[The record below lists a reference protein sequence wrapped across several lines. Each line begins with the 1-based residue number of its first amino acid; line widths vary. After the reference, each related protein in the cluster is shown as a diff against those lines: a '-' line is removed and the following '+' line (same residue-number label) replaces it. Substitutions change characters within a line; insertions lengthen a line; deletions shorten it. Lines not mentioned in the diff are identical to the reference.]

1 MDLKPENGYIRGKR
15 HGTKLSNKD
24 AQILANTENL
34 PHGKWGNKVDLN
46 YAGKLADTLEP
57 GGFKDFPVNADSK
70 SVVFHP
76 GIDPDVAIPHPATH
90 YRVRNNGDGT
100 FHGFPI
106 DCTAEPIAQ
115 GKEAKLKS
123 TCH

>member
-1 MDLKPENGYIRGKR
+1 MLQS
-15 HGTKLSNKD
+15 LSNKD
-24 AQILANTENL
+24 AQILVNTENL

-46 YAGKLADTLEP
+46 YAGKLADTLEH
-57 GGFKDFPVNADSK
+57 GGFKDFPVNADS
-70 SVVFHP
+70 
-76 GIDPDVAIPHPATH
+76 
-90 YRVRNNGDGT
+90 VRNNGDST

-115 GKEAKLKS
+115 GKEAKLRS